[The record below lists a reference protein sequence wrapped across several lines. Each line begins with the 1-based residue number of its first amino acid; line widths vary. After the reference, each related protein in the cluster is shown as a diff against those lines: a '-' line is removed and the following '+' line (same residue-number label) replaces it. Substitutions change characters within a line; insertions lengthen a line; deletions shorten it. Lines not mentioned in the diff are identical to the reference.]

1 MFSFTSGP
9 YTPARAAD
17 DTQADRLT
25 TDPYGV
31 RLDMMRDHLVALPE
45 ELFAKILAIAD
56 KGENRK
62 IGCRDGALA
71 WC

>member
-1 MFSFTSGP
+1 M
-9 YTPARAAD
+9 
-17 DTQADRLT
+17 ADRLT